1 MLPKFVLPASA
12 ALLALIACSKED
24 AGNAAAPAADPA
36 VKITQAKPPAG
47 GTWADVVN
55 ETADGYVMGNPNA
68 KVKLIEIGSLSCPHC
83 KKFEDEGAKAL
94 VDNYVKSGKVSWEF
108 RTYLIHGPIDM
119 AANIIARCNG
129 AKTFFP
135 MVQSF
140 YDTQGTW
147 MAKIEA
153 TPQDK
158 LNELQSLP
166 NEKLFG
172 AIADLLGLKE
182 LAATNGVP
190 SAKTSQCLADPA
202 MIDQQVQISTD
213 VTTQFPEFTGTP
225 AFAINGTLQPK
236 DVLSWDKLEPRLQA
250 ALK

>member
-1 MLPKFVLPASA
+1 MLRKIILPASA
-12 ALLALIACSKED
+12 AVLALIACSKED

-55 ETADGYVMGNPNA
+55 ETSDGFVMGNPNA
-68 KVKLIEIGSLSCPHC
+68 KVKVLEIGSLSCPHC
-83 KKFEDEGAKAL
+83 KRFEDEGAKAL
-94 VDNYVKSGKVSWEF
+94 VDHYVKSGKVSWEF
-108 RTYLIHGPIDM
+108 RTYLIHGPVDM

-135 MVQSF
+135 MVRSF
-140 YDTQGTW
+140 YDTQPVW

-166 NEKLFG
+166 NDKLFG
-172 AIADLLGLKE
+172 AIADMFGMKD

-190 SAKTSQCLADPA
+190 HAKTSQCLSDQAL
-202 MIDQQVQISTD
+202 IDQQVQISSD
-213 VTTQFPEFTGTP
+213 VSTEFPEFTGTP
-225 AFAINGTLQPK
+225 AFAINGKLLERK
-236 DVLSWDKLEPRLQA
+236 FSSWETLEPKLKE

>member
-1 MLPKFVLPASA
+1 MMRKFLLPASA
-12 ALLALIACSKED
+12 AVLALIACSKED
-24 AGNAAAPAADPA
+24 AGNAAAPAADAA
-36 VKITQAKPPAG
+36 VKVTQARPPAG
-47 GTWADVVN
+47 GTGPTSSMRRPTDTSWA
-55 ETADGYVMGNPNA
+55 PNA
-68 KVKLIEIGSLSCPHC
+68 KVKLLEIGSLSCPHC

-129 AKTFFP
+129 PKTFFP
-135 MVQSF
+135 MVQAF
-140 YDTQGTW
+140 YDTQETW
-147 MAKIEA
+147 MKKIEA

-158 LNELQSLP
+158 LNELQNLP

-172 AIADLLGLKE
+172 AISDLLGLQDI
-182 LAATNGVP
+182 AATNGVP
-190 SAKTSQCLADPA
+190 HAKTSQCLADPA
-202 MIDQQVQISTD
+202 MVDQQVQISTD
-213 VTTQFPEFTGTP
+213 VNTQFPEFTGTP

-236 DVLSWDKLEPRLQA
+236 DVLSWEKLEPKLQE

>member
-1 MLPKFVLPASA
+1 MKPYAFLACA
-12 ALLALIACSKED
+12 TALVALAGCNKNDQSNVTSSEPVKLQQV
-24 AGNAAAPAADPA
+24 APPPGGDW
-36 VKITQAKPPAG
+36 TQ
-47 GTWADVVN
+47 VVN
-55 ETADGYVMGNPNA
+55 ATSAGYMMGNPNA

-83 KKFEDEGAKAL
+83 KKFDDEGAKAL
-94 VDNYVKSGKVSWEF
+94 VDDYVKSGKVSWEF

-129 AKTFFP
+129 PKTFFP
-135 MVQSF
+135 MVQAF
-140 YDTQGTW
+140 YDTQETW
-147 MAKIEA
+147 MKKIEA

-172 AIADLLGLKE
+172 AISDLLGLQDI
-182 LAATNGVP
+182 AATNGVP
-190 SAKTSQCLADPA
+190 HAKTSQCLADPA
-202 MIDQQVQISTD
+202 MVDQQVQISTD
-213 VTTQFPEFTGTP
+213 VNTQFPEFTGTP

-236 DVLSWDKLEPRLQA
+236 DVLSWEKLEPKLQE